1 MDQTD
6 SAVLDLLK
14 VSREMLDYIRKDR
27 SGRPRR
33 VLIVETAKDALKR
46 AEIEILWTG
55 KKPRRPVS
63 PHFGRLGFRYDF
75 QLEVTVVQKMENG
88 YRLECVD
95 QQGRDYTVR
104 AQDDAVHIGIRP
116 GMNLFFRG
124 KITDQR
130 IVKSKPVT
138 FVEVISGL
146 QKVSSHHPF

>member
-1 MDQTD
+1 MDHTD

-33 VLIVETAKDALKR
+33 VLIVETAKDVLER
-46 AEIEILWTG
+46 AEIEILLTG

-63 PHFGRLGFRYDF
+63 SHFGRLGFRYDF

-88 YRLECVD
+88 YCLGCVD
-95 QQGRDYTVR
+95 HQGRNYTVR

-116 GMNLFFRG
+116 GMNIFFRG

-130 IVKSKPVT
+130 IVENKPIT
-138 FVEVISGL
+138 FVEALSEL